1 MDRSR
6 RRRQFN
12 RNLEEERTGRER
24 FRFPL
29 DMDEKEGREA
39 PAKPAE
45 RSGKPPEDS
54 DLIRREQ
61 QKSLL
66 GESRYSRKRPR
77 RNTISKARAVPS
89 AIHGSKG
96 NPDSARRDET
106 EASSGDQKSGYSS
119 PIVEELKRERAQ
131 RERKQRE
138 RMEKRAEEA
147 EAERS
152 IGVVTG
158 QSGKAKVEQEI
169 EAETDAEIDT
179 QESGTDVQESGTG
192 KKSTSPFNVMMT
204 PYDKNKYR
212 AKTKAQAKRSG
223 PKNTLPPLHI
233 LGEGQDGSYDS
244 VDEALADEVAAAFD
258 AIGVPVR
265 VVAYRTNGIVGRFE
279 LSMKRNFRLN
289 VVGKLKEHLLSVM
302 PFEDFKLIVPIAGT
316 SNIGVEFILPEPY
329 PIPFSTLFS
338 SSSLKLRKNDFKF
351 VVGKTV
357 DDQIFSFP
365 LKKAGQILV
374 YGGAEEYSSAVVD
387 NILFSLMMNHNP
399 RELQIMIASDKAH
412 YREYE
417 GLPHMFSTSRS
428 ITDKHVLKDILEE
441 LNNRHNQFRR
451 AHVRNLDSF
460 NQRVGNDSK
469 KSVIVVV
476 IDDLAELFEHNN
488 PEAIR
493 AIVQILKKGKPLGVH
508 LIMNHSRD
516 DVGLRFELLQMMQT
530 RISFKDGKSKVVDG
544 AKELT
549 EGNDMMIQIPTSNKP
564 LRVNAGVLTQ
574 KIKEDVL
581 SHLKGI
587 FR

>member
-12 RNLEEERTGRER
+12 RNLEEGRTGRER

-29 DMDEKEGREA
+29 DMDEKDGREA
-39 PAKPAE
+39 FPSE
-45 RSGKPPEDS
+45 RSGKTPEDS

-96 NPDSARRDET
+96 NPESASRDET
-106 EASSGDQKSGYSS
+106 EASSGGQKPGYSS

-138 RMEKRAEEA
+138 RMEKRAEKA

-158 QSGKAKVEQEI
+158 QSGKAKVEQKI
-169 EAETDAEIDT
+169 EAETDAETDDH
-179 QESGTDVQESGTG
+179 ESGTD

-212 AKTKAQAKRSG
+212 AKSKAQAKRSG

-233 LGEGQDGSYDS
+233 LGDGQDGSYDS
-244 VDEALADEVAAAFD
+244 VDEVLADEVAAAFD

-374 YGGAEEYSSAVVD
+374 YGGEEENSSAVVD

-399 RELQIMIASDKAH
+399 RELQIMIASDKDH

-428 ITDKHVLKDILEE
+428 ITDKHVLKEILEE

-476 IDDLAELFEHNN
+476 IDDLADLFEHNN

-544 AKELT
+544 AKEIT

>member
-12 RNLEEERTGRER
+12 RNLEEGRTDRER

-29 DMDEKEGREA
+29 DMDDKDGRET

-45 RSGKPPEDS
+45 REGKNLEGS

-77 RNTISKARAVPS
+77 KNTISKARAVPS

-96 NPDSARRDET
+96 NPNAVGRDET

-131 RERKQRE
+131 REKKQRE
-138 RMEKRAEEA
+138 RMEKRAEKA

-158 QSGKAKVEQEI
+158 QSGKAKMEQEI
-169 EAETDAEIDT
+169 EPE
-179 QESGTDVQESGTG
+179 TDVQESGAD

-212 AKTKAQAKRSG
+212 AKNKAQAKRSG

-233 LGEGQDGSYDS
+233 LGEGQDGSYDR
-244 VDEALADEVAAAFD
+244 VDEVLADEVAAAFE
-258 AIGVPVR
+258 AIGVPVSI
-265 VVAYRTNGIVGRFE
+265 VAYRTNGIVGRFE
-279 LSMKRNFRLN
+279 LSMRRNFRLN

-329 PIPFSTLFS
+329 TIPFSTLFS

-417 GLPHMFSTSRS
+417 GLPHMFSASRS

-476 IDDLAELFEHNN
+476 IDDLADLFEHNN

-544 AKELT
+544 AKELA

>member
-12 RNLEEERTGRER
+12 RNLEEGRTGRER

-29 DMDEKEGREA
+29 DMDEKDGREA
-39 PAKPAE
+39 PANSAE
-45 RSGKPPEDS
+45 RSRKTPEDS

-66 GESRYSRKRPR
+66 GESSYSRKRPG

-96 NPDSARRDET
+96 NPDSASRDET
-106 EASSGDQKSGYSS
+106 EASSGDQKPGYSS

-138 RMEKRAEEA
+138 RMEKRAEKA

-158 QSGKAKVEQEI
+158 QSGKAKVEQKI
-169 EAETDAEIDT
+169 EAETDAETDDH
-179 QESGTDVQESGTG
+179 ESGTN

-212 AKTKAQAKRSG
+212 AKNKAQAKRSG

-233 LGEGQDGSYDS
+233 LGDGQDGSYDS
-244 VDEALADEVAAAFD
+244 VDEVLADEVAAAFD

-279 LSMKRNFRLN
+279 LSMRRNFRLN

-351 VVGKTV
+351 AVGKTV

-399 RELQIMIASDKAH
+399 RELQIMIASDKDH

-417 GLPHMFSTSRS
+417 ELPHMFSTSRS

-476 IDDLAELFEHNN
+476 IDDLADLFEHNN

-493 AIVQILKKGKPLGVH
+493 AIVQILKKGKPLGIH

-544 AKELT
+544 AMELT

>member
-12 RNLEEERTGRER
+12 HRLEDGHSDRER

-29 DMDEKEGREA
+29 DMDDKDGDETIKKRPEA
-39 PAKPAE
+39 P
-45 RSGKPPEDS
+45 GKEQENS
-54 DLIRREQ
+54 DPIRKEQ

-66 GESRYSRKRPR
+66 GGSRYSRKRPGK
-77 RNTISKARAVPS
+77 NTISKARAVPS

-96 NPDSARRDET
+96 NPNAGKQDESDT
-106 EASSGDQKSGYSS
+106 SPEDQKSGYSS
-119 PIVEELKRERAQ
+119 PIVEELKRERQQ
-131 RERKQRE
+131 RERKQQK
-138 RMEKRAEEA
+138 RMEERAKKA

-158 QSGKAKVEQEI
+158 QSGQTKMEKEAG
-169 EAETDAEIDT
+169 AETPAADNAAD
-179 QESGTDVQESGTG
+179 Q
-192 KKSTSPFNVMMT
+192 KSVSPFNVMMT

-212 AKTKAQAKRSG
+212 SKNQNQVKRSG
-223 PKNTLPPLHI
+223 PKSTLPPLHI
-233 LGEGQDGSYDS
+233 LGEGQNSSYDS
-244 VDEALADEVAAAFD
+244 VDEALSEEIVAAFD
-258 AIGVPVR
+258 AIGVPVK
-265 VVAYRTNGIVGRFE
+265 VAAYRTNGIVGRYE

-289 VVGKLKEHLLSVM
+289 VVGKLKEHLLSEL

-316 SNIGVEFILPEPY
+316 SNIGVEFILPDPY

-365 LKKAGQILV
+365 LKKAGQVLI
-374 YGGAEEYSSAVVD
+374 YGGEPDHSSAVVD
-387 NILFSLMMNHNP
+387 NILVSLMMNHNP

-412 YREYE
+412 YKEYE
-417 GLPHMFSTSRS
+417 DLPHMFSAPKS
-428 ITDKHVLKDILEE
+428 ITGKHVLQNVLEE

-460 NQRVGNDSK
+460 NQRVSNEAK
-469 KSVIVVV
+469 KSVMVVV

-493 AIVQILKKGKPLGVH
+493 AIVQILKKGKPLGIH
-508 LIMNHSRD
+508 LIMNHSRN
-516 DVGLRFELLQMMQT
+516 DVGIRFELLQMMQT
-530 RISFKDGKSKVVDG
+530 RISFKDGKSKVVEG

-549 EGNDMMIQIPTSNKP
+549 EGNDMLIQIPTSNKP
-564 LRVNAGVLTQ
+564 LRVNAGVLSQ
-574 KIKEDVL
+574 EIKEDVL